1 MTYMWVTTEK
11 IPNEI
16 TKWAIKLL
24 CCNSLSLRNLGLHR
38 MWFLWRPKSGWSS
51 SPSCCFVRQSFSLQ
65 YQPSRRHFELPHGDL
80 SLSSHPGVW
89 ELSSYCQRGLVLVLS
104 RCSHVWLFVT
114 LCTVAHQ
121 AFLPMGFSRQEYL
134 LPSPTPGDLPNPGIK
149 PMFFV
154 SPEMFYH
161 CTTREAHGRGL
172 EKKKSLNLYQ
182 RSPVSQ
188 SSLVQISKVIG
199 QRSKYWPQ

>member
-114 LCTVAHQ
+114 PWTVAHQ
-121 AFLPMGFSRQEYL
+121 AFLPMDSPGKNTCCHL
-134 LPSPTPGDLPNPGIK
+134 LLQVTFPIQVSNPCFLCLLRCFTTAPPGK
-149 PMFFV
+149 PMG
-154 SPEMFYH
+154 ED
-161 CTTREAHGRGL
+161 
-172 EKKKSLNLYQ
+172 
-182 RSPVSQ
+182 
-188 SSLVQISKVIG
+188 
-199 QRSKYWPQ
+199 